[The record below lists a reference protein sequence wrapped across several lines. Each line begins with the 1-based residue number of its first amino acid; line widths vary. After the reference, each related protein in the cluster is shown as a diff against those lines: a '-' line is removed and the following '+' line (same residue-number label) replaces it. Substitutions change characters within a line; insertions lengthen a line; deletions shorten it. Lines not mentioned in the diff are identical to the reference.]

1 MELDAVHAALSGT
14 RFTDVRWVARTGST
28 NSDLL
33 EAARAGAPEGLVEV
47 AEEQTAGRGR
57 LDRTWAAPA
66 GSSLLLSI
74 LLRPTLPLAQ
84 VHLVSTVVGIAASE
98 ACHQVAGVQPL
109 LKWPNDLTV
118 VGGERFEGRKLAG
131 ILAEAVLDG
140 DRLDALVVGLGLN
153 VTWPEQLPP
162 ELADIAVALN
172 HITGEA
178 VDRAVLLP
186 ALLVRL
192 EHWYGLLVDGGE
204 DGRAAVLAR
213 YRELSAT
220 IGRAVRAELPEGTV
234 EGEAVDI
241 TDGGHLLV
249 RTADGA
255 VVEVT
260 AGDVVHLRAAR

>member
-1 MELDAVHAALSGT
+1 MELDAVHAALGGT

-33 EAARAGAPEGLVEV
+33 EAARAGAPEGVVEV

-57 LDRTWAAPA
+57 LDRTWEAPP
-66 GSSLLLSI
+66 GSSLLVSI

-84 VHLVSTVVGIAASE
+84 VHLVSTAVGIAASE

-109 LKWPNDLTV
+109 VKWPNDLTV

-131 ILAEAVLDG
+131 ILAETVLEG
-140 DRLDALVVGLGLN
+140 DRLGAVVVGLGLN

-162 ELADIAVALN
+162 ELADTAVALN
-172 HITGEA
+172 HVTGEA
-178 VDRAVLLP
+178 VDRAELLP

-192 EHWYGLLVDGGE
+192 EHWYGLLVDGGD
-204 DGRAAVLAR
+204 DGRAAVLVR

-220 IGRAVRAELPEGTV
+220 IGRRVRAELPDGIV
-234 EGEAVDI
+234 EGEAVDV

-249 RTADGA
+249 RTADDA